1 MTDYQSMSASLS
13 VQMLERPC
21 VDRVFERMSEAIW
34 TIEASS
40 GKILYLNPSAE
51 RLYGRSLSQFNE
63 SGQGWFEQLDE
74 GDRDR
79 IRSITA
85 SLEQTDETAD
95 LVLEYRIRRSD
106 GEFRWVSSQIWQ
118 VATERGLRLQ
128 GISTD
133 LTEYRQIQQKKLQF
147 EKLAAN
153 IPGVIYQYVLNP
165 DGKSRYSYISPRA
178 CELYELTPEEIQ
190 ADVTVIW
197 DKVHP
202 DDLNLVEEA
211 IARSVEELTTWTCQ
225 WRHCMPSGQIKW
237 LSGVSQPERR
247 ENGEIVWDG
256 VLFDISEQKRFEA
269 EHDRFFDCALDLF
282 CIINFEGYFKRLNPA
297 WTNRLGYDI
306 DELRSQP
313 VLEFVHPDDVG
324 RSQAKMLDVLQGK
337 NVFGFE
343 NRFRTKSGLYRW
355 LSWTV
360 VSFPDEGM
368 MYAIARDVS
377 DLKQAQLEREQLI
390 AIIDASPDIISS
402 ADLEGNITYFNRG
415 GRKTLGLDLDEDVSV
430 YHIKDF
436 LTPDFVEDCQNWLIP
451 QALKKGSWQGLS
463 KIRCQDGTLIP
474 TSQLVI
480 AHPETPESDAYLSTI
495 IRDIS
500 DVQEIELKLR
510 QKEEFLRTIY
520 ENQGNIVFVIDVGDD
535 GSFRFAGWNG
545 FAERLMGISS
555 DDVAGKTPQEVF
567 GSETGKLFLTN
578 YRNCI
583 AAGKTITYEESFTH
597 QERRVWCQAVLT
609 PLFDGQGTIER
620 LIGTSTDIT
629 ERKQVE
635 LALQASEAKYR
646 SLAQQEKLVNRLA
659 QQIRQSLDPKR
670 ILETTVR
677 ELYVLLGVDRCY
689 FLWHHPQS
697 PDSELK
703 LAAEAKRNELP
714 NRLDDYPRIFA
725 GLLTRL
731 LQAGEMVRIDDISQI
746 EDNGLREGLQQF
758 GYESLLLFPIET
770 GQTNVGT
777 LACTREV
784 SPQPWCDRD
793 IELIRVVCD
802 RLAIAIQQALL
813 YQQSREAEQQAK
825 AKTLEL
831 EATLRQLQTTQAQL
845 IQAEKMSSL
854 GQLVAG
860 VAHEINN
867 PISFVFGNLIHAKQ
881 YNQDLLE
888 LLQLYRETYT
898 QATVEIEEL
907 SADID
912 LEYLIEDIPR
922 LFNSIETGAVRIQ
935 QIVRSLRTFSRL
947 DESEIKAI
955 DLHESL
961 DSTLTILGSRLRAD
975 DRRQEIEVIRQYGE
989 LLPVN
994 CYAGQLNQ
1002 VFMNLIAN
1010 AIDAVETRC
1019 LEQPDGELGRIEII
1033 TRLTDQQ
1040 RVQIQ
1045 IRDNGTGMDS
1055 EICDRIFD
1063 PFYTTKPVGKGTGLG
1078 LSISYQIVVER
1089 HGGTL
1094 ICEST
1099 PGRGSTFTVQ
1109 IPCHCN
1115 LSTSV
1120 KSSLT

>member
-1 MTDYQSMSASLS
+1 MTDYQSMSVSSS
-13 VQMLERPC
+13 VQTLERPC
-21 VDRVFERMSEAIW
+21 VDRVFERMSEAVW
-34 TIEASS
+34 TIDASS

-51 RLYGRSLSQFNE
+51 RLYGRSLSQFEE

-79 IRSITA
+79 LRYITA

-95 LVLEYRIRRSD
+95 LVLEYRIRRWD

-153 IPGVIYQYVLNP
+153 LPGVIYQYILNP
-165 DGKSRYSYISPRA
+165 DGSSAFTYMSPGARK
-178 CELYELTPEEIQ
+178 LYELDPEQVKED
-190 ADVTVIW
+190 ASPIW
-197 DKVHP
+197 DRVHP
-202 DDLNLVEEA
+202 EDLAEFQTA
-211 IARSVEELTTWTCQ
+211 IGRSAQELTLWKHE
-225 WRHCMPSGQIKW
+225 WRQYTVSGQLKW
-237 LSGVSQPERR
+237 LSAISQPERR
-247 ENGEIVWDG
+247 SSGEIIWDG
-256 VLFDISEQKRFEA
+256 ILFDITEQKQIEA
-269 EHDRFFDCALDLF
+269 ERDRFFDCALDLF
-282 CIINFEGYFKRLNPA
+282 CIISFDGYFKRLNPA
-297 WTNRLGYDI
+297 WTNLLEYGI
-306 DELRSQP
+306 NELKSRP
-313 VLEFVHPDDVG
+313 VLDFIHPDDLEE
-324 RSQAKMLDVLQGK
+324 SQTQMLSVLKGE
-337 NVFGFE
+337 NIFGFE

-368 MYAIARDVS
+368 MYAIARDIS
-377 DLKQAQLEREQLI
+377 DLKQAQLERERLI

-402 ADLEGNITYFNRG
+402 ADLEGKITYFNCG
-415 GRKTLGLDLDEDVSV
+415 GRKTLGLDLNEDVSV
-430 YHIKDF
+430 YHIEDF
-436 LTPDFVEDCQNWLIP
+436 LTPDFVEECQNWVIP
-451 QALKKGSWQGLS
+451 QALQQGSWQGLS
-463 KIRCQDGTLIP
+463 KIRRRDGTLIP
-474 TSQLVI
+474 TSQLII
-480 AHPETPESDAYLSTI
+480 AHPETPDSDAYLSTI

-500 DVQEIELKLR
+500 DVQDIEQQLR

-535 GSFRFAGWNG
+535 GTFRFAGWNG
-545 FAERLMGISS
+545 FAERIMGIPSEDIS
-555 DDVAGKTPQEVF
+555 GKTPQEVF
-567 GSETGKLFLTN
+567 GDETGELFLTN

-583 AAGKTITYEESFTH
+583 AAGKTITYEETFTH
-597 QERRVWCQAVLT
+597 QERRVWCQVVLT
-609 PLFDGQGTIER
+609 PLFDGKGTIER

-629 ERKQVE
+629 ERKEVE
-635 LALQASEAKYR
+635 LALQASEAKFR

-689 FLWHHPQS
+689 FLWHHPQA
-697 PDSELK
+697 PESELK
-703 LAAEAKRNELP
+703 LAAEAKRDELP
-714 NRLDDYPRIFA
+714 NRLDEYPRIFA
-725 GLLTRL
+725 GLLTTL
-731 LQAGEMVRIDDISQI
+731 LQAGEMVRIDDIAEI
-746 EDNGLREGLQQF
+746 EDNALREGLQRF

-770 GQTNVGT
+770 GQANVGT

-813 YQQSREAEQQAK
+813 YQQSREAEHQAK

-831 EATLRQLQTTQAQL
+831 ETTLRQLQTTQAQL

-867 PISFVFGNLIHAKQ
+867 PISFVFGNLVHAKQ
-881 YNQDLLE
+881 YNQDLLD
-888 LLQLYRETYT
+888 LLQLYRETYPEP
-898 QATVEIEEL
+898 TVEIEEF
-907 SADID
+907 SAAID
-912 LEYLIEDIPR
+912 LEYLIEDIPN

-935 QIVRSLRTFSRL
+935 EIVRSLRTFSRL
-947 DESEIKAI
+947 DESDVKAI

-975 DRRQEIEVIRQYGE
+975 DRRREIQVIRQYGE
-989 LLPVN
+989 LPAVN

-1010 AIDAVETRC
+1010 AIDAVEARC
-1019 LEQPDGELGRIEII
+1019 LEHPDGEPGKIEVI
-1033 TRLTDQQ
+1033 TRLTPQQ

-1045 IRDNGTGMDS
+1045 IRDNGTGMDA

-1099 PGRGSTFTVQ
+1099 PGCGSTFTVQ
-1109 IPCHCN
+1109 IPYHCT
-1115 LSTSV
+1115 LSASI
-1120 KSSLT
+1120 KPSRA